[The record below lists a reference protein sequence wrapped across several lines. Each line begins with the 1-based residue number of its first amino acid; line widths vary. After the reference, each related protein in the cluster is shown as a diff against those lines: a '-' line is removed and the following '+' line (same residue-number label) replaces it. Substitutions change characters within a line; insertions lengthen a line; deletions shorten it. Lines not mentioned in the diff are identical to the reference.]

1 MDAKEITL
9 IGDIMGTDGVQAL
22 SIRPNAATAY
32 GTSGLS
38 AGDLKLWFDKVPT
51 TLVEKIDEVIGIING
66 VEFAE
71 YIKTDY
77 EGEPKT
83 LADVFEAIG
92 NGDFTAFLQ
101 AGKSDGK
108 NGSLQDIL
116 DGIYKELQAL
126 DLPQD
131 YTLSEYLELF
141 KGGIKAEIENPEGE
155 VEAGEHLP
163 VSGGKV
169 FEAIQE
175 ANLDVSALWG
185 RVGDLDETVG
195 QNKEKAEKNEKRIAL
210 LEMANEGNTYAFTKH
225 EDIEY
230 NHPVPATAL
239 PYARLDSIGGYTRR
253 CKNLLKLT
261 PNLDL
266 GEALGTYY
274 STDTNGYF
282 CINNNS
288 NGQYVVSAYF
298 DGLSLL
304 ASKPTSITISARY
317 ISGTAENIYNEDGLA
332 DLVICGRS
340 IKLPTSSNR
349 VTTLVVSNMTY
360 DGNVDSLAVGNFTD
374 YKIALMVEEGT
385 TATEY
390 EPYFEGLKSARVTR
404 VESYGKNIYDG
415 EADIALKGAYDVRV
429 LCRPEVEGTTTFSF
443 KRDGTNANLG
453 GVFRIVYTDG
463 TELLVGP
470 TMPSTTHTK
479 KIKAIQLVNW
489 ALCEGRVYDIQLER
503 GSKATAYTPYVGLL
517 DTYPVPDAVQALD
530 GYGIGIKT
538 AYNFVDFANKQFG
551 KRVKEV
557 VLTGNETVY
566 SYAFQGLNG
575 VSMDVLDGKYERA
588 KGVCSHGNVVSN
600 ASAVSGNMWIGV
612 NNTNVYWLGIMDLL
626 GFAPT
631 QVSKFKEYLAEQYA
645 NGTPVRI
652 IYDSTDD
659 TDEPITDG
667 TIDTEYLEVEGGGYI
682 VGVNDGIE
690 SNLGITFQE
699 KL

>member
-230 NHPVPATAL
+230 NHPVPPTAL

-253 CKNLLKLT
+253 SKNLLKLT
-261 PNLDL
+261 PNMSIPLTGDEL
-266 GEALGTYY
+266 PITC
-274 STDTNGYF
+274 STDEEGYF
-282 CINNNS
+282 CID
-288 NGQYVVSAYF
+288 GDGGVSGFF
-298 DGLSLL
+298 DCLSLFV
-304 ASKPTSITISARY
+304 SKPSSIVISARY
-317 ISGTAENIYNEDGLA
+317 IAGSVSGPAEGVDA
-332 DLVICGRS
+332 DLVLLGNT
-340 IKLPTSSNR
+340 IKAPTPQNP
-349 VTTLVVSNMTY
+349 LTY
-360 DGNVDSLAVGNFTD
+360 LAVSSVKYNTDEYNMAIGNFTN

-390 EPYFEGLKSARVTR
+390 EPYFEGLKSAKVKA
-404 VESYGKNIYDG
+404 VKSYK
-415 EADIALKGAYDVRV
+415 A
-429 LCRPEVEGTTTFSF
+429 
-443 KRDGTNANLG
+443 DGT
-453 GVFRIVYTDG
+453 
-463 TELLVGP
+463 
-470 TMPSTTHTK
+470 
-479 KIKAIQLVNW
+479 W
-489 ALCEGRVYDIQLER
+489 
-503 GSKATAYTPYVGLL
+503 L
-517 DTYPVPDAVQALD
+517 DTYTVPSAVQSID
-530 GYGIGIKT
+530 GYGLGIGT
-538 AYNFVDFANKQFG
+538 DYANTVDYSANIYTEN
-551 KRVKEV
+551 VKEV
-557 VLTGNETVY
+557 DLGT
-566 SYAFQGLNG
+566 
-575 VSMDVLDGKYERA
+575 LDFRIY
-588 KGVCSHGNVVSN
+588 NSN
-600 ASAVSGNMWIGV
+600 ASRVVFTAQIDD
-612 NNTNVYWLGIMDLL
+612 I
-626 GFAPT
+626 
-631 QVSKFKEYLAEQYA
+631 KEHP
-645 NGTPVRI
+645 NGTLASPYILCDRYRTVAQEDSWVTGDIAQSSRADDRRSIRI
-652 IYDSTDD
+652 AESPNMTLADFVAKIDGVKLLYVLSEPNVTPIAEGATD
-659 TDEPITDG
+659 T
-667 TIDTEYLEVEGGGYI
+667 V
-682 VGVNDGIE
+682 
-690 SNLGITFQE
+690 
-699 KL
+699 